1 MKFAYKNL
9 LSFLLVVFVFSFF
22 FMPGVSLAACPP
34 DCPDQTSNP
43 SDPAASVP
51 APKQTIDNPLD
62 GKIDNL
68 NGFIKILLEG
78 VIKIGIP
85 LIAIALVYSGYL
97 FVTAAGNPQKIEKAK
112 DAFVYALIGGAILL
126 GSWAIAQMIS
136 DTVLQIN

>member
-9 LSFLLVVFVFSFF
+9 YTSLASLFILLIVLL
-22 FMPGVSLAACPP
+22 PGVLFA
-34 DCPDQTSNP
+34 Q
-43 SDPAASVP
+43 DPAGNLGTDPTNTTPSTPTATV
-51 APKQTIDNPLD
+51 TINNPL
-62 GKIDNL
+62 GIDNL